1 MDALGLARLQFA
13 TTTSFHFLFVL
24 LTLGL
29 VTSVAVM
36 QTRATL
42 STDPVHARMTRFW
55 GRLYVVNYALGIA
68 TGIVM
73 EFQFGLNWS
82 GLSTFAGDVF
92 GAPLA
97 LETLVAFFLES
108 TFLGLWIFG
117 WDRLNKW
124 VHLALIWLVTL
135 TAFASAF
142 WIMMANAFLQNPA
155 GHELRDGV
163 LRMVDFSAL
172 VTNPTFGTAFLHVCF
187 ASLTVGGVFLT
198 GVSAYHFIRRTAEV
212 DFFRRSLRLGVV
224 LTALATPMLIGFGFG
239 QFPIVQRYQP
249 DKLDTVGAL
258 DGAGL
263 GFMIQIGFVL
273 LLVSWV
279 TVPLLFRDWV
289 VRLRFPLYLM
299 VVGIPLPFVAAIGG
313 WLFREIG
320 RQPWLVQGVLTTQDA
335 MSHVSRDQVLVSFIA
350 FTGVFAV
357 LTVADWVLIA
367 RLARRGP
374 ASSES
379 DEAPVS
385 PLVPVL

>member
-29 VTSVAVM
+29 VTAVAVM

-42 STDPVHARMTRFW
+42 SADPVHARMTRFW

-117 WDRLNKW
+117 WDRLDKW

-142 WIMMANAFLQNPA
+142 WIMMANAFLQHPA

-172 VTNPTFGTAFLHVCF
+172 VANPTFGTAFLHVCF

-198 GVSAYHFIRRTAEV
+198 GVSAYHFIRRTTEV

-249 DKLDTVGAL
+249 DKFDTVGAP

-273 LLVSWV
+273 LLVSWL
-279 TVPLLFRDWV
+279 TVPLLARDRV
-289 VRLRFPLYLM
+289 MRLRFPLYLM
-299 VVGIPLPFVAAIGG
+299 VAGIPLPFVAAIGG

-320 RQPWLVQGVLTTQDA
+320 RQPWLIQGVLTTQDA
-335 MSHVSRDQVLVSFIA
+335 MSHVTRDQMLVSFLA

-357 LTVADWVLIA
+357 LAVADWVLIA

-374 ASSES
+374 VSS

-385 PLVPVL
+385 PLVPAL

>member
-29 VTSVAVM
+29 VTAVAIM
-36 QTRATL
+36 QTRAAL
-42 STDPVHARMTRFW
+42 SADPVHARMARFW

-97 LETLVAFFLES
+97 LEALVAFFLES

-117 WDRLNKW
+117 WDRLPRA
-124 VHLALIWLVTL
+124 VHLALIWLVAL
-135 TAFASAF
+135 TAYASAF
-142 WIMMANAFLQNPA
+142 WIMVANGFLQHPV
-155 GHELRDGV
+155 GHEERDGV
-163 LRMVDFSAL
+163 LRLVDFSAL
-172 VTNPTFGTAFLHVCF
+172 VANPTFGTAFLHVCA
-187 ASLTVGGVFLT
+187 ASVTAGGVFLT
-198 GVSAYHFIRRTAEV
+198 GVSAWHFLRRTTEV

-224 LTALATPMLIGFGFG
+224 LTALATPPLVAFGFG
-239 QFPIVQRYQP
+239 QFPIVRRYQP
-249 DKLDTVGAL
+249 EKFATAGPL

-263 GFMIQIGFVL
+263 GFMVQIGLVL
-273 LLVSWV
+273 LLVSWL
-279 TVPLLFRDWV
+279 TVPLLARDAV

-299 VVGIPLPFVAAIGG
+299 VAGIPLPFVAAIGG
-313 WLFREIG
+313 WLFREVG
-320 RQPWLVQGVLTTQDA
+320 RQPWLIQGVLTTRDA
-335 MSHVSRDQVLVSFIA
+335 VSHVGREQLLVSFVA
-350 FTGVFAV
+350 FTAVFA
-357 LTVADWVLIA
+357 LLAVADWVLLA

-374 ASSES
+374 VSSD
-379 DEAPVS
+379 DEPVS
-385 PLVPVL
+385 PLVPAL

>member
-29 VTSVAVM
+29 VTVVAVT

-42 STDPVHARMTRFW
+42 SANPVHARMTRFW

-117 WDRLNKW
+117 WDRLDKW

-135 TAFASAF
+135 TAYASAF
-142 WIMMANAFLQNPA
+142 WIMMANAFLQHPV

-172 VTNPTFGTAFLHVCF
+172 LANPTFGIAFLHVCF
-187 ASLTVGGVFLT
+187 AALTVGGVFLT
-198 GVSAYHFIRRTAEV
+198 GVSAYHFIRRTTEV
-212 DFFRRSLRLGVV
+212 EFFRRSLRLGVV
-224 LTALATPMLIGFGFG
+224 LTAVATPLLVGVGFA
-239 QFPIVQRYQP
+239 QFPIVQEYQP
-249 DKLDTVGAL
+249 EKLDTVGAL
-258 DGAGL
+258 DGSGL

-273 LLVSWV
+273 LLVSWA

-289 VRLRFPLYLM
+289 VKLRFPLYLM

-320 RQPWLVQGVLTTQDA
+320 RQPWLVQGLLTTSDA
-335 MSHVSRDQVLVSFIA
+335 VSHVSRDQMLVSFIA
-350 FTGVFAV
+350 FTAVFAV
-357 LTVADWVLIA
+357 LAIADWVLIA

-374 ASSES
+374 VSS
-379 DEAPVS
+379 DESPVS
-385 PLVPVL
+385 PLVPAL

>member
-42 STDPVHARMTRFW
+42 SADPVHARMTRFW

-82 GLSTFAGDVF
+82 GLSTVAGDVF

-124 VHLALIWLVTL
+124 AHLALIWLVAL

-142 WIMMANAFLQNPA
+142 WIMMANAFLQHPA
-155 GHELRDGV
+155 GHEARDGV
-163 LRMVDFSAL
+163 LRLVDFSAL
-172 VTNPTFGTAFLHVCF
+172 VANPTFGTAFLHVCF

-198 GVSAYHFIRRTAEV
+198 GVSAYHFLRRTTEV

-239 QFPIVQRYQP
+239 QFPIVERYQP

-273 LLVSWV
+273 LLVSWA
-279 TVPLLFRDWV
+279 TVPLLVRDWV

-299 VVGIPLPFVAAIGG
+299 VLGIPLPFVAAIGG
-313 WLFREIG
+313 WLFREVG
-320 RQPWLVQGVLTTQDA
+320 RQPWLIQGVLTTQDA
-335 MSHVSRDQVLVSFIA
+335 MSHVSAEQMLVSFIA
-350 FTGVFAV
+350 FTSVFAV
-357 LTVADWVLIA
+357 LAVADWVLIA

-374 ASSES
+374 VSS

-385 PLVPVL
+385 PLVPAL

>member
-42 STDPVHARMTRFW
+42 SADPVHARMARFW

-117 WDRLNKW
+117 WDRMPKW
-124 VHLALIWLVTL
+124 AHLALIWLVAL

-142 WIMMANAFLQNPA
+142 WIMVANAFLQHPA

-163 LRMVDFSAL
+163 LRLVDFSAL
-172 VTNPTFGTAFLHVCF
+172 LTNPTFGAAFLHVCF

-224 LTALATPMLIGFGFG
+224 LTALATPPLVGFGFG
-239 QFPIVQRYQP
+239 QFPIVERYQP
-249 DKLDTVGAL
+249 EKFGTVGAA

-263 GFMIQIGFVL
+263 GFMIQIGFAL

-279 TVPLLFRDWV
+279 TVPLLARDLV
-289 VRLRFPLYLM
+289 VRMRFPLYLM
-299 VVGIPLPFVAAIGG
+299 VLGIPLPFVAAIGG
-313 WLFREIG
+313 WLFREVG
-320 RQPWLVQGVLTTQDA
+320 RQPWLVQGVLTTRDA
-335 MSHVSRDQVLVSFIA
+335 MSHVGADQVLVSFVA
-350 FTGVFAV
+350 FTSVFAV
-357 LTVADWVLIA
+357 LAVADWVLIA

-374 ASSES
+374 VDS

-385 PLVPVL
+385 PLVPAL

>member
-29 VTSVAVM
+29 VTAVAVM

-42 STDPVHARMTRFW
+42 SADPVHARMTRFW

-82 GLSTFAGDVF
+82 GLSTYAGDVF

-97 LETLVAFFLES
+97 METLVAFFLES

-124 VHLALIWLVTL
+124 VHLALIWLVAL
-135 TAFASAF
+135 TAYASAF
-142 WIMMANAFLQNPA
+142 WIMMANAFLQHPV
-155 GHELRDGV
+155 GHEVRDGV
-163 LRMVDFSAL
+163 LRLVDFSAL
-172 VTNPTFGTAFLHVCF
+172 LANPTFGTAFLHVCF
-187 ASLTVGGVFLT
+187 AALTVGGVFLT

-224 LTALATPMLIGFGFG
+224 LTALATPFLVGVGFA
-239 QFPIVQRYQP
+239 QFPIVREHQP
-249 DKLDTVGAL
+249 DKFDTVGAV
-258 DGAGL
+258 DGSGL
-263 GFMIQIGFVL
+263 GFMIQIGFLL
-273 LLVSWV
+273 LLVSWA

-289 VRLRFPLYLM
+289 VRMRFPLYLM
-299 VVGIPLPFVAAIGG
+299 VIGIPLPFVAAIGG
-313 WLFREIG
+313 WLFREVG
-320 RQPWLVQGVLTTQDA
+320 RQPWLVQGLLTTRDA

-350 FTGVFAV
+350 FTAVFAA
-357 LTVADWVLIA
+357 LAVADWVLIA

-374 ASSES
+374 VSS

-385 PLVPVL
+385 PLVPAL

>member
-29 VTSVAVM
+29 VTAVAVM

-42 STDPVHARMTRFW
+42 SADPVHARMARFW

-97 LETLVAFFLES
+97 METLVAFFLES

-117 WDRLNKW
+117 WDRLPEW
-124 VHLALIWLVTL
+124 VHLALIWLVAL

-142 WIMMANAFLQNPA
+142 WVMVANAFLQHPV

-163 LRMVDFSAL
+163 LRLVDFSAL
-172 VTNPTFGTAFLHVCF
+172 LANPTFGRALVHVCF

-198 GVSAYHFIRRTAEV
+198 GVSAYHFIRRTTEV

-224 LTALATPMLIGFGFG
+224 MTALATPVLVGFGFG
-239 QFPIVQRYQP
+239 QFPVVRQYQP
-249 DKLDTVGAL
+249 DKFDTVGAV
-258 DGAGL
+258 DGTGL
-263 GFMIQIGFVL
+263 GVMIQIGLVL
-273 LLVSWV
+273 LVVSWV

-313 WLFREIG
+313 WLFREVG
-320 RQPWLVQGVLTTQDA
+320 RQPWLIQGVLTTQDA
-335 MSHVSRDQVLVSFIA
+335 MAHVSRDQVLVSFIA
-350 FTGVFAV
+350 FTAVFAV
-357 LTVADWVLIA
+357 LAAADWVLIA

-374 ASSES
+374 VSS

-385 PLVPVL
+385 PLVPAL

>member
-42 STDPVHARMTRFW
+42 SADPVHARMARFW

-97 LETLVAFFLES
+97 METLVAFFLES

-117 WDRLNKW
+117 WDRLDKW
-124 VHLALIWLVTL
+124 VHLALIWLVAL

-142 WIMMANAFLQNPA
+142 WIMVANAFLQHPA

-163 LRMVDFSAL
+163 LRLVDFPAL
-172 VTNPTFGTAFLHVCF
+172 LTNPTFGRAFAHVCF

-224 LTALATPMLIGFGFG
+224 MTALATPVLIGFGFG
-239 QFPIVQRYQP
+239 QFPIVRHYQP
-249 DKLDTVGAL
+249 EKFDTVGAL
-258 DGAGL
+258 DGSGL

-273 LLVSWV
+273 LLVSWA

-289 VRLRFPLYLM
+289 VRMRFPLYLM
-299 VVGIPLPFVAAIGG
+299 VIGIPLPFVAAIGG
-313 WLFREIG
+313 WLFREVG
-320 RQPWLVQGVLTTQDA
+320 RQPWLIQGVLTTQDA
-335 MSHVSRDQVLVSFIA
+335 MSHVSRDQLLVSFIA
-350 FTGVFAV
+350 FTAVFAV
-357 LTVADWVLIA
+357 LAVADWVLIA

-374 ASSES
+374 VSS
-379 DEAPVS
+379 DGAPVS
-385 PLVPVL
+385 PLVPAL

>member
-42 STDPVHARMTRFW
+42 SADPVHARMTRFW

-117 WDRLNKW
+117 WDRVNKW
-124 VHLALIWLVTL
+124 VHLALIWLVAL

-142 WIMMANAFLQNPA
+142 WIMMANAFLQHPV
-155 GHELRDGV
+155 GHEERDGV
-163 LRMVDFSAL
+163 LRLADFSAL
-172 VTNPTFGTAFLHVCF
+172 LDNPTFGMAFGHVLA
-187 ASLTVGGVFLT
+187 ASLTAGGVFVT
-198 GVSAYHFIRRTAEV
+198 GVSAYHLVKRTAEV
-212 DFFRRSLRLGVV
+212 EFFRRSLRLGVV
-224 LTALATPMLIGFGFG
+224 TTALATP
-239 QFPIVQRYQP
+239 
-249 DKLDTVGAL
+249 
-258 DGAGL
+258 
-263 GFMIQIGFVL
+263 
-273 LLVSWV
+273 
-279 TVPLLFRDWV
+279 
-289 VRLRFPLYLM
+289 
-299 VVGIPLPFVAAIGG
+299 
-313 WLFREIG
+313 
-320 RQPWLVQGVLTTQDA
+320 
-335 MSHVSRDQVLVSFIA
+335 VLVGF
-350 FTGVFAV
+350 
-357 LTVADWVLIA
+357 
-367 RLARRGP
+367 
-374 ASSES
+374 
-379 DEAPVS
+379 
-385 PLVPVL
+385 

>member
-29 VTSVAVM
+29 VTAVALM

-42 STDPVHARMTRFW
+42 SADPVHARMTRFW

-82 GLSTFAGDVF
+82 GLSTYAGDVF

-97 LETLVAFFLES
+97 METLVAFFLES

-124 VHLALIWLVTL
+124 VHLALIWLVAL
-135 TAFASAF
+135 TAYASAF
-142 WIMMANAFLQNPA
+142 WIMMANAFLQHPA
-155 GHELRDGV
+155 GHEVRDGV
-163 LRMVDFSAL
+163 LRMVDFSAML
-172 VTNPTFGTAFLHVCF
+172 ANPTFGTAFLHVCF
-187 ASLTVGGVFLT
+187 AALTVGGVFLT

-224 LTALATPMLIGFGFG
+224 LTALAAPMLVGFGFG
-239 QFPIVQRYQP
+239 QFPIVRRYQP

-258 DGAGL
+258 DGTGL

-289 VRLRFPLYLM
+289 VRMRFPLYLM
-299 VVGIPLPFVAAIGG
+299 VIGIPLPFVAAIGG
-313 WLFREIG
+313 WLFREVG
-320 RQPWLVQGVLTTQDA
+320 RQPWLVQGLLTTQDA
-335 MSHVSRDQVLVSFIA
+335 MSHVGRDQVLVSFVA
-350 FTGVFAV
+350 FTAVFAV
-357 LTVADWVLIA
+357 LAVADWVLIA

-374 ASSES
+374 VSS

-385 PLVPVL
+385 PLVPAL

>member
-1 MDALGLARLQFA
+1 MDALELARLQFA

-29 VTSVAVM
+29 VTAVAVA
-36 QTRATL
+36 QTRAAF
-42 STDPVHARMTRFW
+42 SADPVHARMARFW

-124 VHLALIWLVTL
+124 AHLALIWLVAL

-142 WIMMANAFLQNPA
+142 WIMVANAFLHNPA
-155 GHELRDGV
+155 GHESRDGV
-163 LRMVDFSAL
+163 LRLVDFSAL
-172 VTNPTFGTAFLHVCF
+172 LTNPTFGTAFLHVCF

-198 GVSAYHFIRRTAEV
+198 GVSAYHFLRRTTEV

-224 LTALATPMLIGFGFG
+224 LTALATPPLVGFGFG
-239 QFPIVQRYQP
+239 QFPIVRQYQP
-249 DKLDTVGAL
+249 DKFDTVGAL
-258 DGAGL
+258 DGTGL

-273 LLVSWV
+273 LLVSWAA
-279 TVPLLFRDWV
+279 VPLLFRDWV
-289 VRLRFPLYLM
+289 IRLRFPLYLM

-313 WLFREIG
+313 WLFREVG
-320 RQPWLVQGVLTTQDA
+320 RQPWLVQGVLTTRDA

-350 FTGVFAV
+350 FTAVFAV
-357 LTVADWVLIA
+357 LAVADWVLIA

-374 ASSES
+374 VSS

-385 PLVPVL
+385 PLVPAL